1 MLYWNSRSLP
11 ELQGL
16 NFRERMQVLRN
27 AADALPTPQKL
38 LLNLLK
44 LAVLIPLFLLIAR
57 APDLATAALYVL
69 TLVLLYPLVTRPV
82 TFYLVRPSLTKIR
95 THLTTKSQH

>member
-11 ELQGL
+11 ELAGL
-16 NFRERMQVLRN
+16 NFRERMQLLRN
-27 AADALPTPQKL
+27 AADSLPTPQKL

-69 TLVLLYPLVTRPV
+69 SLVLLYPLITRPL
-82 TFYLVRPSLTKIR
+82 TFYLVRPSLAKIR
-95 THLTTKSQH
+95 ANMAVKS